1 MQIRKILAVAAV
13 VCAAAALHADDRFD
27 KTLSRTVTYH
37 GGGVTID
44 HRYGSV
50 RVRAVHDNEVS
61 VRAVIRAS
69 DADFG
74 KQINVT
80 VSESS
85 GGVEV
90 RTSYPDRSFHYA
102 FHGEFAT
109 SSEFSYS
116 VELEVNVPE
125 NAPLTVRNRFGSID
139 VTGMKA
145 ASEIVGGQGAV
156 SVHNAHGTQRIENSF
171 GSVELVSAE
180 GNVTITNTNG
190 SVKALHVHGS
200 VSLTSRFGSIAVEDV
215 SGDAEVHSGNGSVDV
230 QDVRGRATVHNSF
243 ATTTVHGVGRDFVFT
258 GNNSRVEA
266 GNIGAAADITT
277 TFDSVMVSNAG
288 GNVTVKASNG
298 NVNVVDAKAN
308 VTIDNRFGSVR
319 AEHVRGSADVDNANG
334 SVTVGD
340 VGGNVKIHT
349 SFASAFVKGAGG
361 SVDVQNQNGAVSV
374 SGLRA
379 PCHAITLNTT
389 FSSIKVTL
397 PDNAGYDVNARTTF
411 GHIATELPITT
422 NNLGEDMLTG
432 RIGNGGCKLELKTAN
447 GGITIAKD

>member
-13 VCAAAALHADDRFD
+13 VFAAMALHADDRFD
-27 KTLSRTVTYH
+27 KTVSRTATYH

-50 RVRAVHDNEVS
+50 RVRAVHENEVS

-69 DADFG
+69 DADYG

-80 VSESS
+80 VSESG

-90 RTSYPDRSFHYA
+90 KTSYPEKSFH
-102 FHGEFAT
+102 FSFNG
-109 SSEFSYS
+109 EFSYS

-145 ASEIVGGQGAV
+145 SSQIVGGQGAV
-156 SVHNAHGTQRIENSF
+156 SVHNARGTQHIENSF
-171 GSVELVSAE
+171 GSVEIVSAD
-180 GNVTITNTNG
+180 GDVTITNTNG
-190 SVKALHVHGS
+190 SVKALHVRGS
-200 VSLTSRFGSIAVEDV
+200 VTLTSRFASIAAEDV
-215 SGDAEVHSGNGSVDV
+215 SGDAEIHGGNGSVDV
-230 QDVRGRATVHNSF
+230 QSVRGRATVNNSF
-243 ATTTVHGVGRDFVFT
+243 ATTTVHDVGRDFVFT

-266 GNIGAAADITT
+266 GNIGAAANITT
-277 TFDSVMVSNAG
+277 TFDSVTVSNAG

-298 NVNVVDAKAN
+298 NVNVVDAKAD

-319 AEHVRGSADVDNANG
+319 AERVRGSADVDNANG
-334 SVTVGD
+334 SVSVGEI
-340 VGGNVKIHT
+340 GGNVKIHT
-349 SFASAFVKGAGG
+349 TFASAFVKGAGG
-361 SVDVQNQNGAVSV
+361 SVDVQNQNGAISV

-389 FSSIKVTL
+389 FSSIKITL
-397 PDNAGYDVNARTTF
+397 PDNAGYDVNARTTY
-411 GHIATELPITT
+411 GRIATELPITT
-422 NNLGEDMLTG
+422 SHSGEDLLTG

-447 GGITIAKD
+447 GGITIAKE

>member
-13 VCAAAALHADDRFD
+13 AFAAMALHADDRFD
-27 KTLSRTVTYH
+27 KTFSRTVAYH

-69 DADFG
+69 DADYG

-80 VSESS
+80 VSESGS
-85 GGVEV
+85 GVEV
-90 RTSYPDRSFHYA
+90 KTSYPEKSFHYS
-102 FHGEFAT
+102 FNG
-109 SSEFSYS
+109 EFSYS

-139 VTGMKA
+139 VTGTKA
-145 ASEIVGGQGAV
+145 SSEIVGGQGAV
-156 SVHNAHGTQRIENSF
+156 SVHNVRGTQRIQNSF
-171 GSVELVSAE
+171 GSVELVSAD
-180 GNVTITNTNG
+180 GDVTVTNTNG
-190 SVKALHVHGS
+190 SVKALHVRGS
-200 VSLTSRFGSIAVEDV
+200 VSLTSRFGSIAVDDV
-215 SGDAEVHSGNGSVDV
+215 SGDAEVHGGNGSVDV
-230 QDVRGRATVHNSF
+230 QSVRGRATVNNSF
-243 ATTTVHGVGRDFVFT
+243 DTTTVHDVGRDFVFT

-266 GNIGAAADITT
+266 GNIGAAANITT
-277 TFDSVMVSNAG
+277 TFDSVTVSNAG
-288 GNVTVKASNG
+288 GNVTVKDSNG
-298 NVNVVDAKAN
+298 NVSVVDAKAD

-319 AEHVRGSADVDNANG
+319 AERVRGSADVDNANG
-334 SVTVGD
+334 SVSVGEI
-340 VGGNVKIHT
+340 GGNVKIHT
-349 SFASAFVKGAGG
+349 TFASAFVKGAGG

-379 PCHAITLNTT
+379 PCHAVTLNTT
-389 FSSIKVTL
+389 FSSIKVVL

-411 GHIATELPITT
+411 GHIATEVPITT
-422 NNLGEDMLTG
+422 SHLGEDMLTG